1 MEPLL
6 EILGSYAFPIV
17 ACAALFW
24 KMDKDQKT
32 TQEYMAK
39 RDELHREEINSLRE
53 SLDNNTRVIVKLEA
67 KLGGKDDD

>member
-24 KMDKDQKT
+24 KMDKDQRQ
-32 TQEYMAK
+32 TQEYMNK
-39 RDELHREEINSLRE
+39 RDELHREEINSLRA

>member
-24 KMDKDQKT
+24 KMDKDQRQ
-32 TQEYMAK
+32 TQEYMNK

-53 SLDNNTRVIVKLEA
+53 SLDNNTKVIVKLEA
-67 KLGGKDDD
+67 MLGGRNDD